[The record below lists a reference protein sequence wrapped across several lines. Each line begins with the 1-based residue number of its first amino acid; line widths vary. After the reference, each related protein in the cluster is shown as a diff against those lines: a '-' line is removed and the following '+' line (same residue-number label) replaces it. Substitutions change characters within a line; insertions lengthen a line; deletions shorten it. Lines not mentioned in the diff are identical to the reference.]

1 MANLEINSS
10 TTYPRLSETSIADA
24 LGVSG
29 KIIVCEESSSLSS
42 ASNVSERKT
51 KCGTITNTD
60 SPTRTIS
67 GSGVA
72 AGDLGSN
79 AVSVQQLLQW
89 QEDNQ
94 LLYFAFVNAASG
106 TLAEGEI
113 VYMAGQCR
121 VSNVAVT
128 SDIGDGVVTFDW
140 ELAVT
145 GDVELEPAS

>member
-1 MANLEINSS
+1 MANLEINASNAYVKLS
-10 TTYPRLSETSIADA
+10 TTSVADA
-24 LGVSG
+24 LDTTG
-29 KIIVCEESSSLSS
+29 KVIVCEESSSLAS

-72 AGDLGSN
+72 VGDLDANS
-79 AVSVQQLLQW
+79 VSAQQLLIW
-89 QEDNQ
+89 QEANT
-94 LLYFAFVNAASG
+94 LLYFAYINTVSG
-106 TLAEGEI
+106 TLALGE
-113 VYMAGQCR
+113 VAYMTGTCR
-121 VSNVAVT
+121 VSNVTIT

-145 GDVELEPAS
+145 GVVDLTV

>member
-1 MANLEINSS
+1 MANLEINSQSVYVKLS
-10 TTYPRLSETSIADA
+10 TTSVADA
-24 LGVSG
+24 LDVTG

-42 ASNVSERKT
+42 SSNVSERKT

-72 AGDLGSN
+72 VGDLATN

-89 QEDNQ
+89 QEANT
-94 LLYFAFVNAASG
+94 LLYFAYLNQASG
-106 TLAEGEI
+106 SLTQGE
-113 VYMAGQCR
+113 VVFMTGTCR
-121 VSNVAVT
+121 VSNVTVT
-128 SDIGDGVVTFDW
+128 ADIGDGVATFDF

-145 GDVELEPAS
+145 GVVDLTV

>member
-1 MANLEINSS
+1 MANLEINSANAYVKLS
-10 TTYPRLSETSIADA
+10 TTSVADA
-24 LGVSG
+24 LDVTG
-29 KIIVCEESSSLSS
+29 KTIVCEESSSLAS

-72 AGDLGSN
+72 VGDLES
-79 AVSVQQLLQW
+79 ATVSAQQLLVW
-89 QEDNQ
+89 QEANT
-94 LLYFAFVNAASG
+94 LLYFAYLNTASG
-106 TLAEGEI
+106 TLTLGEVI
-113 VYMAGQCR
+113 YMTGTCR
-121 VSNVAVT
+121 VSNVTVT

-145 GDVELEPAS
+145 GVVDLTV

>member
-1 MANLEINSS
+1 MANLEINSANAYVKLS
-10 TTYPRLSETSIADA
+10 TTSVADA
-24 LGVSG
+24 LDVTG
-29 KIIVCEESSSLSS
+29 KTIVCEESSSLAS

-72 AGDLGSN
+72 VGDLEATTIS
-79 AVSVQQLLQW
+79 AQQLLIW
-89 QEDNQ
+89 QEANT
-94 LLYFAFVNAASG
+94 LLYFAYINTASG
-106 TLAEGEI
+106 TLTQGEVI
-113 VYMAGQCR
+113 YMTGTCR
-121 VSNVAVT
+121 VSNVTVT

-145 GDVELEPAS
+145 GVVDLTV

>member
-1 MANLEINSS
+1 MANLEINASNVYVKLS
-10 TTYPRLSETSIADA
+10 TTSVADA
-24 LGVSG
+24 LDTTG

-42 ASNVSERKT
+42 SSNVSERKT

-72 AGDLGSN
+72 VGDLATE
-79 AVSVQQLLQW
+79 AVSAQQLLTW
-89 QEDNQ
+89 QEANT
-94 LLYFAFVNAASG
+94 LLYFAYINTASG
-106 TLAEGEI
+106 TLTQGEI
-113 VYMAGQCR
+113 MYMTGTCR
-121 VSNVAVT
+121 VSNVTIT

-145 GDVELEPAS
+145 GTVDLTV

>member
-1 MANLEINSS
+1 MANLEINASNVYVKLS
-10 TTYPRLSETSIADA
+10 TTSVLDA
-24 LGVSG
+24 LDTTG

-42 ASNVSERKT
+42 SSNVSERKT

-72 AGDLGSN
+72 VGDLATE
-79 AVSVQQLLQW
+79 AVSAQQLLIW
-89 QEDNQ
+89 QEANT
-94 LLYFAFVNAASG
+94 LLYFAYINTASG
-106 TLAEGEI
+106 TLAQGEI
-113 VYMAGQCR
+113 TYMTGTCR
-121 VSNVAVT
+121 VSNVTVT

-145 GDVELEPAS
+145 GTVDLTV